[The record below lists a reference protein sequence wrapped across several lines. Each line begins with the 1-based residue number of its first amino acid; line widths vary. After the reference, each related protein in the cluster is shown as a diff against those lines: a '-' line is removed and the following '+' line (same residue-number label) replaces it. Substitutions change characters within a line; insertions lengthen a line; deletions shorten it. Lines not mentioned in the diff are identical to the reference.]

1 MYLTAVLAVSIVL
14 LMGIGLL
21 LKSWPLLKANSI
33 SDLLFSSAWR
43 PSREEFGFLPFIMGT
58 LWVTVIA
65 GLIAFPVSILTAID
79 LAEYAPNRVRSVV
92 KPELDVLA
100 GIPSVVY
107 GAWGLP
113 VLALGGLSIGFNI
126 LIAGIVLAVMVVPV
140 ITSVSE
146 EAFRTVSREVKEASL
161 ALGATKWEMVKHV
174 VVRSSLLGLMAAAV
188 LGFSRAF
195 GETLAVLMVVGNI
208 AKVPTA
214 PLTRATRCPP

>member
-1 MYLTAVLAVSIVL
+1 
-14 LMGIGLL
+14 
-21 LKSWPLLKANSI
+21 
-33 SDLLFSSAWR
+33 
-43 PSREEFGFLPFIMGT
+43 MGT